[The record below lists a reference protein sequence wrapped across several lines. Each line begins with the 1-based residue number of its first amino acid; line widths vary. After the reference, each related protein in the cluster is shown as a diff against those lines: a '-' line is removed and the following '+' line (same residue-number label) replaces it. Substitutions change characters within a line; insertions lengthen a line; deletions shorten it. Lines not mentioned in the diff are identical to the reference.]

1 MLTPE
6 ETKKMLIAEL
16 DPRILMNIELIA
28 RDEDIEVITSK
39 DGIEAFKLA
48 QTDLPNLIMI
58 STNLPG
64 MSAFNMCRLLK
75 FDFKYKDMKVIILAN
90 TMSREFEEKAEKAGA
105 DQLLIKP
112 LTDNEVLAHIQKAIG
127 RCRWKG
133 QKVLWMETR

>member
-1 MLTPE
+1 MLIPE
-6 ETKKMLIAEL
+6 ETKKIVIAEL

-48 QTDLPNLIMI
+48 QTDMPDLLMV

-75 FDFKYKDMKVIILAN
+75 YDFKYKDIKVIIMAN
-90 TMSREFEEKAEKAGA
+90 TISREFEEKAEKANA
-105 DQLLIKP
+105 DQLLVKP

>member
-6 ETKKMLIAEL
+6 ETKKILIAEL

-28 RDEDIEVITSK
+28 RDEEIEVITSK
-39 DGIEAFKLA
+39 DGLEAFKLA
-48 QTDLPNLIMI
+48 QTEMPNLLMV

-75 FDFKYKDMKVIILAN
+75 FDFKYKNLKVIILAN
-90 TMSREFEEKAEKAGA
+90 TISREYEEKAEKAGA

-133 QKVLWMETR
+133 QKVLWMDSK